1 MLPPAEVVQ
10 AGSRLGLRARSST
23 PEKNQVSRAMPS
35 TKPAAIMPFPMRCVS
50 WWGFM
55 ARARGIRLHYT
66 WRMQP
71 GLRYSP
77 AREGCNMIR
86 DHWLLKARRVPS
98 PNCDERPVAEDISL
112 LVIHNIS
119 LPPGEFGGPHVDELF
134 CNRLD
139 PGAHP
144 YFAGI
149 CHLRVSSH
157 LLIRRDGS
165 VVQYV
170 PFDRKAWHAG
180 RSSFGGRE
188 ECNEYSIG
196 IELEGTD
203 TVPFSSAQYRTL
215 AGITAALLG
224 TYPHMSPER
233 ITGHSSIAPGR

>member
-1 MLPPAEVVQ
+1 
-10 AGSRLGLRARSST
+10 
-23 PEKNQVSRAMPS
+23 
-35 TKPAAIMPFPMRCVS
+35 
-50 WWGFM
+50 
-55 ARARGIRLHYT
+55 
-66 WRMQP
+66 
-71 GLRYSP
+71 
-77 AREGCNMIR
+77 MIR

-165 VVQYV
+165 LVQYV
-170 PFDRKAWHAG
+170 PFHRRAWHAG
-180 RSSFGGRE
+180 ESSFGGRTR
-188 ECNEYSIG
+188 CNDFSIG
-196 IELEGTD
+196 IELEGCDELCFTE
-203 TVPFSSAQYRTL
+203 AQYASL
-215 AGITAALLG
+215 ARVTAALLAH
-224 TYPHMSPER
+224 YPGLDRSR
-233 ITGHSSIAPGR
+233 IRGHSDIAPGRKTDPGPCFDWGRYLADLEASVAATGP